1 MLGRVG
7 RGTGGVLSKAGRGQ
21 QLSQAES
28 IKRHQYLDTI
38 ISSDPTLRTV
48 KNLPI
53 HKMLKRLVTGENM
66 PPVVKRFHT
75 LAQTASGARH
85 RRKMGIHD
93 GWCGRK
99 AS

>member
-1 MLGRVG
+1 MGCYPRQ
-7 RGTGGVLSKAGRGQ
+7 GRGQ

-38 ISSDPTLRTV
+38 ISSDPILRTV
-48 KNLPI
+48 KSLPI
-53 HKMLKRLVTGENM
+53 HKVLKRLVTGENM